1 MALAEKIVCI
11 LHQNTTQDWAQIT
24 DEGGH
29 GVGCE
34 IVLAGHMAI
43 HVIRG
48 EAEDCTVAPENHE
61 DGQGN
66 QNCNG

>member
-1 MALAEKIVCI
+1 MTLAEKIVCI
-11 LHQNTTQDWAQIT
+11 LHQNTTKDCAQIT
-24 DEGGH
+24 DEGGQR
-29 GVGCE
+29 VGRE
-34 IVLAGHMAI
+34 IVLARHMAI

-48 EAEDCTVAPENHE
+48 EAEDRPVAPENHE

>member
-11 LHQNTTQDWAQIT
+11 LHQNTTEDWAQIT

-29 GVGCE
+29 GVGRE

-48 EAEDCTVAPENHE
+48 EAEDSTVAPENHK
-61 DGQGN
+61 DGQRN